1 MTDSDTV
8 PVMGCSPHFVS
19 WRPRFCV
26 QPTCLAGSGVNSSRA
41 CYRIRHAKTYS
52 CWRNGCAPRLK
63 PPPTRW
69 RMGRFPPRPA
79 AASQSRTMRVRSCC
93 PPGCGRSGALSR
105 QGNGSQSRRA
115 FDAFGRTAVDA
126 VARRSFRNG
135 EWRLIW
141 SSTVQGGGKR
151 RGARSEYLAQLGSAL
166 FQDDRCGR
174 EREPVCTVSPA
185 CLDGS

>member
-1 MTDSDTV
+1 
-8 PVMGCSPHFVS
+8 
-19 WRPRFCV
+19 
-26 QPTCLAGSGVNSSRA
+26 
-41 CYRIRHAKTYS
+41 
-52 CWRNGCAPRLK
+52 
-63 PPPTRW
+63 
-69 RMGRFPPRPA
+69 
-79 AASQSRTMRVRSCC
+79 MRV
-93 PPGCGRSGALSR
+93 PILLPYWMWQIQALYR
-105 QGNGSQSRRA
+105 AKATGSQSRRA

-174 EREPVCTVSPA
+174 EREPVCTAITSLFGRFITA
-185 CLDGS
+185 CQ